1 MEGTGPVDWLPAL
14 AFLAAGLAVG
24 ALLVW
29 RIRSSRRPAPPAAV
43 PPLEVRDL
51 QGRRDALVQQLREL
65 EDTAAKRTP
74 RQLATERYTL
84 ELETAR
90 VLMQLDARGAPTPS
104 AAPAARAAGTATR
117 FLETRPALRGFF
129 WGTAGTAVLGLLLF
143 FVSQSARPRVDG
155 GPATG
160 NAPGGGVMGSSTAS
174 PSPDA
179 QEKEL
184 KAALAKSPD
193 DVEAR
198 LALTRVYLA
207 RQDMMAVWNE
217 TQTILAKSPNEPRAL
232 SYQSLVRLAMGQA
245 DVALEMLKRAIK
257 ADPDQIESYIHLSLV
272 YSRMGRT
279 QDSDAAID
287 EALRRFPDQA
297 AMLRQVQQ
305 QIHSAATERP
315 AATAEAN
322 PHAAVAPP
330 GGAAEANPHA
340 AIVPAE
346 GAGEPPL
353 AAPAPAAAPPG
364 AGRVAGVV
372 DLDPSLQGR
381 LPSGTVV
388 FVMLR
393 EAGFGAGPPIAAKRL
408 PASSFPIPFEI
419 TDADSMRG
427 DPLPKEVLLEA
438 RADADGDPMTRSPE
452 DPVARLDDV
461 KTGTTSVR
469 LVLKRR

>member
-1 MEGTGPVDWLPAL
+1 MEGAAPVDWLPAL
-14 AFLAAGLAVG
+14 AFLAGGLAIG

-29 RIRSSRRPAPPAAV
+29 RIRSSRRPLPVAAV
-43 PPLEVRDL
+43 PPLEIRDL
-51 QGRRDALVQQLREL
+51 LGRRDALVQQLREL

-74 RQLATERYTL
+74 GQLATERYTL

-90 VLMQLDARGAPTPS
+90 VLMQLDERASSIPAP
-104 AAPAARAAGTATR
+104 PAARAAGTATR
-117 FLETRPALRGFF
+117 FLEARPALRGFL

-143 FVSQSARPRVDG
+143 FVSQSARPRGEG

-160 NAPGGGVMGSSTAS
+160 DVPRGSAMGSSSAS
-174 PSPDA
+174 TSPEA
-179 QEKEL
+179 EEKEL
-184 KAALAKSPD
+184 KAALAKNPG
-193 DVEAR
+193 DVETR

-245 DVALEMLKRAIK
+245 DVALDMLKRAIK
-257 ADPDQIESYIHLSLV
+257 ADPDQLESYIHLSLV

-279 QDSDAAID
+279 RDSDAAIE

-297 AMLRQVQQ
+297 TVLRQVQQ
-305 QIHSAATERP
+305 QIRSSEKERP
-315 AATAEAN
+315 AAAAEAN
-322 PHAAVAPP
+322 PHAAVAAP
-330 GGAAEANPHA
+330 GEKGEAS
-340 AIVPAE
+340 
-346 GAGEPPL
+346 EPPL
-353 AAPAPAAAPPG
+353 SAPARAAAPG

-372 DLDPSLQGR
+372 DLDPSLLGR

-408 PASSFPIPFEI
+408 SASSFPIPFEI
-419 TDADSMRG
+419 SDADSMRG

-438 RADADGDPMTRSPE
+438 RADADGDPMTHSPE